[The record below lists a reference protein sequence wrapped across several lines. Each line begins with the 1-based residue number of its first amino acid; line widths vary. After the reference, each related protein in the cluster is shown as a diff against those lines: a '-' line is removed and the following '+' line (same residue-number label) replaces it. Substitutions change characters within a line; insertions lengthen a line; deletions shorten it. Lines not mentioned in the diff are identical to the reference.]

1 MWLILELSMSGQSPG
16 SLVKAINT
24 KQKFQLLSIVD
35 KMSLH
40 VSVFEHVI
48 YFEISAGLTTC

>member
-1 MWLILELSMSGQSPG
+1 MSGQSPG